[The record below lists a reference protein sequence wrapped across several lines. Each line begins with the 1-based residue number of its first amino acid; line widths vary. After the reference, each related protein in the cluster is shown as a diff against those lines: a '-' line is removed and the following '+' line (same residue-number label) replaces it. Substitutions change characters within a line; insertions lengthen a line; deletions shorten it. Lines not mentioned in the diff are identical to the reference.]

1 MAVDV
6 FFRFVVGGD
15 ECWVFFVD
23 GEVGEVLEHLI
34 LVLFGW
40 FFVFGGGES
49 YESVFVQE
57 YS

>member
-1 MAVDV
+1 VDV